1 MPGYNNEE
9 FDDDTDVTDTEV
21 WFWVTVDVVC
31 EITDCDAKDW
41 VEFGVCRSWEIG
53 DTEVDYINGDGLLSD
68 VDGRVATFVVL
79 VEVDSTFVAVAFVVV
94 VGWVGSWAIGLI
106 ETAGPRDVHVHVDV
120 DVDVDVDADVDVDVG
135 VDVEFKLVLLETVA
149 VLTVVLFVVVVAAG
163 FVLGAIVV
171 FWLGVAFIVEY
182 VIDYDV
188 ALEAIV

>member
-1 MPGYNNEE
+1 MPGYNNDE

-21 WFWVTVDVVC
+21 WFWVTADVVC
-31 EITDCDAKDW
+31 ETTDCDAKDW
-41 VEFGVCRSWEIG
+41 VEFGVCRSWKIG

-79 VEVDSTFVAVAFVVV
+79 VEVDSTFVAVAVVVV

-120 DVDVDVDADVDVDVG
+120 DVDVG
-135 VDVEFKLVLLETVA
+135 GDVEFKFVLLETVA
-149 VLTVVLFVVVVAAG
+149 VLTVVLFVVVVAG
-163 FVLGAIVV
+163 FVLGAIVL

-182 VIDYDV
+182 VIHYDV
-188 ALEAIV
+188 ALGAIV